1 MMYYYIKFNKSV
13 GDMNLMR
20 EVIERVKHGQY
31 IIDFV
36 EHLEEDLDVEIIE
49 IDREKFDM
57 LLNMN

>member
-1 MMYYYIKFNKSV
+1 M
-13 GDMNLMR
+13 DLMR
-20 EVIERVKHGQY
+20 EVIEHVKHGQY

-36 EHLEEDLDVEIIE
+36 EHLEDDLDVEIID

>member
-1 MMYYYIKFNKSV
+1 
-13 GDMNLMR
+13 MR